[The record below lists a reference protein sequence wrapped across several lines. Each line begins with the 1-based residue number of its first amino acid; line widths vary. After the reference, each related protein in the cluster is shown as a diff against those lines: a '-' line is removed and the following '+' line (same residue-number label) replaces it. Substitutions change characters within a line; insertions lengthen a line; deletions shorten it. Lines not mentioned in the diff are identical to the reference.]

1 MVSADDYYTLTLIV
15 WDMNV
20 KVKSRNYNDQN
31 KLVVGKMKNEKAG
44 VAIEEFVWSKF
55 DSFFIYDSSEHK
67 KAKGIKKNV
76 VAAISHVEYKYFLL
90 NNECLTRS
98 MNRIQSKN
106 HRIGTYEINKISLS
120 WFDDKIYILNTGY
133 NRLAI
138 GY

>member
-1 MVSADDYYTLTLIV
+1 MVSAEDYYSLTLIV

-31 KLVVGKMKNEKAG
+31 KLVVCKMMNEKAY

-55 DSFFIYDSSEHK
+55 DSFFIHDSSEHK
-67 KAKGIKKNV
+67 KAKGINKNV
-76 VAAISHVEYKYFLL
+76 VAIISHVEYKYFLL
-90 NNECLTRS
+90 NNACLTRS

>member
-1 MVSADDYYTLTLIV
+1 MFDFSIYSS
-15 WDMNV
+15 
-20 KVKSRNYNDQN
+20 KSRNYDDQN

-55 DSFFIYDSSEHK
+55 DSFLIYDSSEHK
-67 KAKGIKKNV
+67 KAKGINKNV
-76 VAAISHVEYKYFLL
+76 VATISHVQYKYFLL
-90 NNECLTRS
+90 NNECLRRS

-106 HRIGTYEINKISLS
+106 HRIETYEINKISLS

-133 NRLAI
+133 DRLAI

>member
-1 MVSADDYYTLTLIV
+1 MFDFSIYSS
-15 WDMNV
+15 
-20 KVKSRNYNDQN
+20 KSRNYDDQN

-55 DSFFIYDSSEHK
+55 DSFLIYDSSEHK
-67 KAKGIKKNV
+67 KAKGINKNV
-76 VAAISHVEYKYFLL
+76 VATISHVQYKYFLL
-90 NNECLTRS
+90 NNECLGRS

-106 HRIGTYEINKISLS
+106 HRIETYEINKISLS

-133 NRLAI
+133 DRLAI